1 MQDLTMI
8 QEVEDTEKQT
18 LSRVYSQVS
27 LIVLMGLFLSF
38 MLFILVLQQS
48 TRSMENDFQHD
59 VSVQVLSLRHKTQ
72 VLQQFWDDVQSFY
85 VASEDVTENEFLS
98 FSKMALTHESIVFI
112 SWVPVKAV
120 LPTEQNIYLVARKA
134 EEVPEFKKMLMSNE
148 RVHNLVSDSE
158 RNVGMSATI
167 VSVALEDEMM
177 KDRIMIAVPTFK
189 RSGADKQLIGFMLT
203 MVDIS
208 TFFESVF
215 EGDLYGSVAVY
226 LLDNAGAGGAQML
239 FYQLDDPST
248 MSYFVDGLSAIET
261 DVEAVHTIPFA
272 SKSLAIV
279 AKPSFGFF
287 DAGWAPWTT
296 MGLGLALTS
305 FVAFWFY
312 QQISRN
318 EEITRTV
325 EQKTRALAYSE
336 QRVRSIVDHAL
347 DAIITFDENS
357 RILEWNKQAE
367 KIFGWAAEEAVGK
380 DVSDIAL
387 APQYR
392 HIHTRGMR
400 LFLKTGQSKIL
411 NKRIETRGIRR
422 DGSIFPMESAVT
434 EQKIGDTFYFTA
446 FIRDVTERREAERTK
461 EHLAA
466 IVLSSDDA
474 IISKDL
480 NGVITSWNKGA
491 EHLYGYSEEEAV
503 GKNITMLIP
512 VDRLKEETEILQ
524 AIAQGETIE
533 HFETIRVHKDGTH
546 MDISAT
552 ISPLRDA
559 RGRVVGAS
567 KVARDITLR
576 KKVEERL
583 KEYTVDLKRSNKEL
597 DDFVYIV
604 SHDLKEPLR
613 GLYSYAQFLQEDY
626 EDKLDEEGQDKLD
639 TIKRLSSRMEELID
653 TLLYYSRIGR
663 TELAFRPTDLNKTL
677 QKTVEL
683 VGPFAEEQNATIHVH
698 DKLPIITCDRARVGE
713 IFRNLI
719 VNGIKYNDNDEKFVE
734 VGCTTDHKEC
744 PGCNVFFVS
753 DNGIGIPEKHQEAVF
768 KMFKRLHNREAYGGG
783 TGSGLAFVKK
793 ILDRHGGKIWIDSK
807 DGEGTT
813 FYFTLEEV

>member
-1 MQDLTMI
+1 MQDLTLM
-8 QEVEDTEKQT
+8 QDVDEAEKQS
-18 LSRVYSQVS
+18 LSRVFSQVC
-27 LIVLMGLFLSF
+27 LIVLIGLMLSV
-38 MLFILVLQQS
+38 MLFVVVLQQS
-48 TRSMENDFQHD
+48 TRAMESDFRHD

-72 VLQQFWDDVQSFY
+72 VLKQFWDDVQSFY
-85 VASEDVTENEFLS
+85 IASDYVREDEFLD
-98 FSKMALTHESIVFI
+98 FSKMVLNHESIEFV
-112 SWVPVKAV
+112 SWIPAHAV
-120 LPTEQNIYLVARKA
+120 LPTESDIYLVARKGKDA
-134 EEVPEFKKMLMSNE
+134 SNFKKMLLANE
-148 RVHNLVSDSE
+148 RVHRLVSETSK
-158 RNVGMSATI
+158 NVGMSATI
-167 VSVALEDEMM
+167 VSVAIEDDNMR
-177 KDRIMIAVPTFK
+177 DRIMIAVPTYAK
-189 RSGADKQLIGFMLT
+189 NDGERQLVGFLLT
-203 MVDIS
+203 MVDINS
-208 TFFESVF
+208 FFESVF

-226 LLDNAGAGGAQML
+226 LMGGSGGAQLL
-239 FYQLDDPST
+239 FYQLDDPSI
-248 MSYFVDGLSAIET
+248 MPFVVDTIGEIESE
-261 DVEAVHTIPFA
+261 VEAVHTIPFA
-272 SKSLAIV
+272 SQSLAIV
-279 AKPSFGFF
+279 AKPSFGYLQ
-287 DAGWAPWTT
+287 AGWAPWTT
-296 MGLGLALTS
+296 MGLGLVLTS

-318 EEITRTV
+318 EEIQRTV
-325 EQKTRALAYSE
+325 ELKTRALAYSE

-347 DAIITFDENS
+347 DAIITFDEDNK
-357 RILEWNKQAE
+357 ILEWNQQAE
-367 KIFGWAAEEAVGK
+367 KIFGWTAQEAIGK
-380 DVSDIAL
+380 DAADIAL

-392 HIHTRGMR
+392 HIHARGMR

-411 NKRIETRGIRR
+411 NRRIETRGIRR

-434 EQKIGDTFYFTA
+434 EQKIGDAYYFTA
-446 FIRDVTERREAERTK
+446 FIRDITDRREGERTK

-480 NGVITSWNKGA
+480 NGIITSWNKGA
-491 EHLYGYSEEEAV
+491 EQLYGYSEEEAL
-503 GKNITMLIP
+503 GRSITMLIP
-512 VDRLKEETEILQ
+512 VDRLKEETEILE
-524 AIAQGETIE
+524 AIAEGRTID
-533 HFETIRVHKDGTH
+533 HFETVRVHKNGTY

-559 RGRVVGAS
+559 RGQVVGAS

-583 KEYTVDLKRSNKEL
+583 KEYTRDLRRSNKEL

-626 EDKLDEEGQDKLD
+626 GDKLDEEGQEKLN

-663 TELAFRPTDLNKTL
+663 TELAFKPTDLNKTL

-683 VGPFAEEQNATIHVH
+683 VEPFAKENKATIQVH
-698 DKLPIITCDRARVGE
+698 EKLPVITCDRARVGE

-719 VNGIKYNDNDEKFVE
+719 VNAIKYNDSEDIFVE

-744 PGCNVFFVS
+744 PGCNVFYVA
-753 DNGIGIPEKHQEAVF
+753 DNGIGIPDKHHEAVF
-768 KMFKRLHNREAYGGG
+768 KMFKRLHGREAYGGG

-793 ILDRHGGKIWIDSK
+793 ILDRHGGKIWIESK
-807 DGEGTT
+807 EEEGTT